1 MGVVIYELT
10 VFYTSKSV
18 VVSRKTGKA
27 LITFRPKMHLK
38 ILFLKNNLLIWFIPF
53 EAPFFLIA
61 SPPVV
66 TNCPSEILLRY
77 AEAGLTVYLRLV
89 NSARTS

>member
-1 MGVVIYELT
+1 
-10 VFYTSKSV
+10 
-18 VVSRKTGKA
+18 
-27 LITFRPKMHLK
+27 
-38 ILFLKNNLLIWFIPF
+38 
-53 EAPFFLIA
+53 LIA
-61 SPPVV
+61 SPPVI